1 MFPFLIFTSLLL
13 KLFPY
18 FVIIKKT
25 KKLGEYLNLS
35 WLFLGII
42 LLGLSANIIRDAGQI
57 ISIFFLSN
65 EDILKYLNIYFFYQI
80 VYIVGIFLAFSI
92 TEKLFILKNL
102 FFPFLFT
109 KLKKIPKSIRKL
121 LNFSYSDLSLI
132 FIFLSI
138 CIFIL
143 ILLFSSAGLNW
154 ITNPRY
160 AYMTGR
166 TGIGPFFVAYI
177 ISLSLSSFYL
187 GSSRIDFGLKR
198 FKILNSQY
206 LIKFSSICYL
216 SFLSGSKGVLL
227 SIVAT
232 QLCFYL
238 STKENLNLPLLLG
251 KLYKKFIIKK
261 IIIYFFIS
269 IILLFSLFFY
279 LLKGSNLINYFS
291 DYLILKKH
299 LDFTLENSSAFGFPG
314 KLFFQNFLKVIP
326 RTLREFFQ
334 LPLYTSTTIILEK
347 IFSTENSDLYKIN
360 TPTLDPI
367 LLSVNIWGSKFY
379 YFGALLSAF
388 FRILPIALIFIMY
401 KKYNYFYYSK
411 SYFLPLFAV
420 FLNYF
425 PLMNIFVVINI
436 ITFLP

>member
-1 MFPFLIFTSLLL
+1 MLPFLIFSALLL

-25 KKLGEYLNLS
+25 KKIGESLNLS
-35 WLFLGII
+35 WLFLGIV
-42 LLGLSANIIRDAGQI
+42 LLGLFSSIIRDTGQT

-65 EDILKYLNIYFFYQI
+65 EDLSKYLNIYFFYQI
-80 VYIVGIFLAFSI
+80 FYIVGIFLAFSL
-92 TEKLFILKNL
+92 TEKLFRLKNL

-109 KLKKIPKSIRKL
+109 NLNKISKSITKF

-138 CIFIL
+138 CVFIL
-143 ILLFSSAGLNW
+143 ILFFSSAGLNW

-177 ISLSLSSFYL
+177 ISISLSSFYL
-187 GSSRIDFGLKR
+187 GSSKIDYALKR
-198 FKILNSQY
+198 FKILNFQY
-206 LIKFSSICYL
+206 LIKFSSIFYL

-227 SIVAT
+227 SVVAT

-238 STKENLNLPLLLG
+238 STKGNFNFQILFE
-251 KLYKKFIIKK
+251 KLYKKFILEK
-261 IIIYFFIS
+261 IILYLLIS
-269 IILLFSLFFY
+269 IILVFSLFLY
-279 LLKGSNLINYFS
+279 LLRGSDIINYFS
-291 DYLILKKH
+291 DYLILKNH
-299 LDFTLENSSAFGFPG
+299 LDFTLDNSSSFGFPG
-314 KLFFQNFLKVIP
+314 QLFFQDFLKVIP
-326 RTLREFFQ
+326 RSLREFFQ

-347 IFSTENSDLYKIN
+347 IFSPENSSLFKIN
-360 TPTLDPI
+360 TPTLDPV

-379 YFGALLSAF
+379 YIGALLASF
-388 FRILPIALIFIMY
+388 LRIFPIAVVFILY
-401 KKYNYFYYSK
+401 KKYKYFYYFK
-411 SYFLPLFAV
+411 SHLLPLFAI

-425 PLMNIFVVINI
+425 PFINIFVLINI

>member
-1 MFPFLIFTSLLL
+1 MFPFLIFTSVTL

-18 FVIIKKT
+18 FVIFKKI
-25 KKLGEYLNLS
+25 KKLGEYLKLS
-35 WLFLGII
+35 WLFFGII
-42 LLGLSANIIRDAGQI
+42 LIGLSAGIIRDTGQI
-57 ISIFFLSN
+57 TAIFFMSN
-65 EDILKYLNIYFFYQI
+65 DKLLRYLNIYFFYQI

-92 TEKLFILKNL
+92 TEKLFRFKNL

-109 KLKKIPKSIRKL
+109 KLNRISKSIRSL

-138 CIFIL
+138 FVLIL
-143 ILLFSSAGLNW
+143 ILIFSSAGLNW

-166 TGIGPFFVAYI
+166 TGIGYLYVVYI

-187 GSSRIDFGLKR
+187 GSSIIDYGFKR
-198 FKILNSQY
+198 FKILNFQY
-206 LIKFSSICYL
+206 LIKFPFIFYL

-227 SIVAT
+227 SVVAT

-238 STKENLNLPLLLG
+238 STKGNFNFQPLL
-251 KLYKKFIIKK
+251 KK
-261 IIIYFFIS
+261 IYSKFVFEKIIFYLFIS
-269 IILLFSLFFY
+269 IILLFSFFVY
-279 LLKGSNLINYFS
+279 LLRGSDIINYFS
-291 DYLILKKH
+291 DYLLLEKH

-314 KLFFQNFLKVIP
+314 KLFLQDFLKVIP
-326 RTLREFFQ
+326 RNLREFFQ

-347 IFSTENSDLYKIN
+347 IYSAENSNIFKIN
-360 TPTLDPI
+360 TPALDPI
-367 LLSVNIWGSKFY
+367 LLSINIWGYKFY
-379 YFGALLSAF
+379 YIGALFSAF
-388 FRILPIALIFIMY
+388 TKIFPIAIIFYLY
-401 KKYNYFYYSK
+401 KKYNYFYYFK
-411 SYFLPLFAV
+411 SNLLPLFSI

-425 PLMNIFVVINI
+425 PFLNIIVIINI